1 MKDVWDKMKTVV
13 CFDKTRPQVTVDDG
27 QTYAD
32 ELNDF
37 YSRFDKDSTPDVNK
51 LFKND
56 NFTTFDDDVPIFS
69 QEDTCRVFRSLKAN
83 KSQGPDNISPKL
95 MKTCAQE
102 LAVPFTRVFNLS
114 LENHKLPLI
123 WRTSEIVPV
132 PKKNKVTTLNDLRPV
147 ALTSVL
153 VKCVEKLILRFL
165 LPAVAPFQD
174 PYQFA
179 YKQKRSVDDA
189 VSIFTNHI
197 YSHIDVP
204 RTYCRTL
211 FVDFSSAFN
220 TLQPCILV
228 DKLLKFNVNKHL
240 CAWIMEFLTDRPQ
253 FVRFTVDSK
262 TYFSSNRTIN
272 VGSPQGTCI
281 SPALFTI
288 YTDECRSEC
297 DRVKVVKFADDTA
310 ILGLLD
316 DTCES
321 FEMFVSEIDRFVS
334 WCERHSL
341 HLNVSKTKDM
351 VIDFRMKG
359 NEHEAIEIGGELV
372 ERVSDYKYLG
382 VTVNDKLDW
391 SVHAQN
397 VMSKVN
403 QRMYFVRKL
412 NSFGVDSI
420 LVSLF
425 YSAVVQSLMSFCVIA
440 WGGNLASKYVSQFD
454 RVAKR
459 VSRMTDI
466 KQSCLTE
473 IFEKCCLRKI
483 ESIMKDNNHPL
494 MQFITFSKRS
504 NRIILIKANRE
515 RFRKSFLP
523 YAVRLYSKN
532 FKR

>member
-1 MKDVWDKMKTVV
+1 
-13 CFDKTRPQVTVDDG
+13 
-27 QTYAD
+27 
-32 ELNDF
+32 
-37 YSRFDKDSTPDVNK
+37 
-51 LFKND
+51 
-56 NFTTFDDDVPIFS
+56 
-69 QEDTCRVFRSLKAN
+69 
-83 KSQGPDNISPKL
+83 

-483 ESIMKDNNHPL
+483 ESIMKENNHPL

-515 RFRKSFLP
+515 RFRNSFLP